1 VFTHDSVGIGED
13 GPTHQPVEQVASLR
27 LIPGLDVWRPADQLE
42 TAVAWQQSLSRRD
55 GPSALILSRQALPT
69 AASVAQRGDVAKGG
83 YVLREAPADRRPQA
97 VIIATG
103 SEVALALHAQQRLL
117 AEHDIAVRVVSMPC
131 TRRFDAQGEAWLDLV
146 LPPTL
151 PVVAVEAGHPDG
163 WRRYTGRAGAVIGIS
178 RFGESAP
185 GGVLMKHFGFTA
197 DAVMAAVRQ
206 RVSALSLTR

>member
-1 VFTHDSVGIGED
+1 
-13 GPTHQPVEQVASLR
+13 
-27 LIPGLDVWRPADQLE
+27 
-42 TAVAWQQSLSRRD
+42 
-55 GPSALILSRQALPT
+55 
-69 AASVAQRGDVAKGG
+69 
-83 YVLREAPADRRPQA
+83 
-97 VIIATG
+97 
-103 SEVALALHAQQRLL
+103 
-117 AEHDIAVRVVSMPC
+117 
-131 TRRFDAQGEAWLDLV
+131 V